1 MGFSGT
7 YTSSASQ
14 NIAMLNFLKSNG
26 FKHTGRLK
34 SMIGQAQED
43 GLFLG
48 RADDVL
54 VNNKDWDLLSKSTDK
69 IIDFA
74 RSNIAG
80 DTITNTSGDIYV
92 QMDLTNVTNYQDF
105 KNKLISDN
113 GFSSA
118 IKTIVNSSV
127 MGKNSLKKNKFK

>member
-7 YTSSASQ
+7 FTGSAQQHINMISWMR
-14 NIAMLNFLKSNG
+14 NHG
-26 FKHTGRLK
+26 FNTTGRLK

-74 RSNIAG
+74 RSNISG

-92 QMDLTNVTNYQDF
+92 QMDLPNVTNYQDF

>member
-1 MGFSGT
+1 
-7 YTSSASQ
+7 
-14 NIAMLNFLKSNG
+14 
-26 FKHTGRLK
+26 
-34 SMIGQAQED
+34 MIGQAQED

-92 QMDLTNVTNYQDF
+92 QMDLPNVTNYQDF